1 MASDL
6 SGLNRR
12 AFLYYSKYKHF
23 DDKYPD
29 ANMIIQ
35 MQLLGF
41 RIDEIPAVMH
51 ARSCGTSMHSG
62 FKPVVP
68 HGLLHHRRG
77 ISDQGAWN

>member
-1 MASDL
+1 
-6 SGLNRR
+6 
-12 AFLYYSKYKHF
+12 
-23 DDKYPD
+23 
-29 ANMIIQ
+29 MIIQ

-62 FKPVVP
+62 FKTGGLYVP